1 MKIRHLVSLILIA
14 AAPLLSAQS
23 AACCSA
29 PEPRTIVVRGE
40 GMVQAPPDMVQVVLK
55 VNTGSA
61 NLMEAKQENDRRIV
75 KVQEVTKSYGIKP
88 EDILI
93 EYNDIE
99 RIVNKDPK
107 GERRYV
113 RFVVKKTITILMR
126 ELGRFEP
133 LLNELLQAGVN
144 ELDEVSF
151 RQSRYQELKAKARE
165 LAVKNAQEKA
175 TALASNL
182 GRRVGK
188 PMKIVERINYYFGD
202 DEDVSVTTL
211 SNLGYIGNA
220 RRNRAPTPET
230 SAGTK
235 QFISEVTVVF
245 ELE

>member
-1 MKIRHLVSLILIA
+1 MKIHHFI
-14 AAPLLSAQS
+14 PLFFAVITPQIVAQTG
-23 AACCSA
+23 ACCSA
-29 PEPRTIVVRGE
+29 PELRTIVVRGE
-40 GMVQAPPDMVQVVLK
+40 GMVQAPPDMVVVVLK

-93 EYNDIE
+93 EYNDID
-99 RIVNKDPK
+99 RTVSKDPK

-126 ELGRFEP
+126 DLVRFEP
-133 LLNELLQAGVN
+133 MLNELLQAGVN

-175 TALASNL
+175 TAMASSL

-188 PMKIVERINYYFGD
+188 PMKIIERTNYYYGD
-202 DEDVSVTTL
+202 DADESVTAL
-211 SNLGYIGNA
+211 SRLGYIGTRGA
-220 RRNRAPTPET
+220 RTMSTPET

-235 QFISEVTVVF
+235 QFNSEVTVVF